1 MPETH
6 AQPSGQW
13 RAAVG
18 EPDAIG
24 RDRRNAEGRGVPAR
38 GERSRRAG
46 PPALHRLVRGGRLHG
61 PGRQDRQHL
70 RAPARPRPEPAAG
83 HDRQPS
89 RHPADRRQVRRRLWR
104 DGGARSRCAP
114 SNDLGYETEAPIEI
128 VAWTNEEGSRFSPAM
143 VGSGVFAGV
152 FDLAEGLARPDNVTG
167 VTLGAEL
174 ERIGFAGPEPVGG
187 RPVAAYFEAHIE
199 QGPILEAAGKPI
211 GVVTGAQGQ
220 RWYEITVTGQEA
232 HAGPTPM
239 PRRRDALV
247 GAARMIDA
255 VNRIGY
261 AHAPYACATVGF
273 VQVSPNSRN
282 TIPGRVFFTVDF
294 RHPEDA
300 VLTAMDRELR
310 QACERRARRSAS
322 RSRSRNSG
330 ISRRRRSTPIS
341 SPRCAMLPR
350 RRAIRIRTSSA
361 APATTPS
368 TWRAS
373 RRAHGLRALRRRH
386 QPQRDRGRQARGPD
400 RRLQRAAQRGAR
412 PREYRFTDGRPGDEP
427 LLRLRRPARDAGAQ
441 RTDCHT
447 LRATQPCGSLPPTPP
462 SSPVR
467 CTWTRKRLEPGDR
480 HGWVGASSRRRIHWR
495 ASSARPR

>member
-1 MPETH
+1 M
-6 AQPSGQW
+6 
-13 RAAVG
+13 
-18 EPDAIG
+18 
-24 RDRRNAEGRGVPAR
+24 
-38 GERSRRAG
+38 
-46 PPALHRLVRGGRLHG
+46 
-61 PGRQDRQHL
+61 
-70 RAPARPRPEPAAG
+70 
-83 HDRQPS
+83 
-89 RHPADRRQVRRRLWR
+89 
-104 DGGARSRCAP
+104 
-114 SNDLGYETEAPIEI
+114 NDLGYETEAPIEI

-152 FDLAEGLARPDNVTG
+152 FDLAEGLARPDNLTG

-255 VNRIGY
+255 VNRIGH

-300 VLTAMDRELR
+300 VLSLMDRDLR
-310 QACERRARRSAS
+310 QACDEAAAARSAS
-322 RSRSRNSG
+322 RSRSRSSG
-330 ISRRRRSTPIS
+330 ISRRPRSTRDLVAAVRDAAAAQGYPHQDIIS
-341 SPRCAMLPR
+341 GAGHDAVYMARVAPTAMVFVPCVGGISHNEIED
-350 RRAIRIRTSSA
+350 AK
-361 APATTPS
+361 P
-368 TWRAS
+368 
-373 RRAHGLRALRRRH
+373 
-386 QPQRDRGRQARGPD
+386 DGPD
-400 RRLQRAAQRGAR
+400 RRLQCAAERGAR
-412 PREYRFTDGRPGDEP
+412 RGESGCQSPTGTSGSTQG
-427 LLRLRRPARDAGAQ
+427 LRG
-441 RTDCHT
+441 
-447 LRATQPCGSLPPTPP
+447 
-462 SSPVR
+462 
-467 CTWTRKRLEPGDR
+467 
-480 HGWVGASSRRRIHWR
+480 RRRLILTSTTLSLVIWKYD
-495 ASSARPR
+495 SRPIRKS